1 PADQAEKYIGQV
13 QTVEG
18 EVRSVYP
25 GKQCISLNFGDDY
38 RTDFTIAIFPNQ
50 LDNFRKME
58 IDPVHD
64 YLGKKVRVCGLIKE
78 YNGPEIVVE
87 RPEEIEV
94 VVEEETRPQPTAT
107 ATPPGI

>member
-1 PADQAEKYIGQV
+1 
-13 QTVEG
+13 VEVKSVHPG
-18 EVRSVYP
+18 E
-25 GKQCISLNFGDDY
+25 QCISLNFGDDY

-50 LDNFRKME
+50 LDNFRKKN
-58 IDPVHD
+58 IDPAHD

-94 VVEEETRPQPTAT
+94 LVEEEPSPEPMA
-107 ATPPGI
+107 AVSPSGI